1 MTSYQIGL
9 LSFSAVAVGIWALV
23 KGGDMTVDGAVS
35 IANRFNLSKV
45 FIAATI
51 IAFGT
56 SVPELFTSM
65 NANLQGYP
73 GISIGN
79 VIGSNIANILL
90 VFAVACLFVPMTCSY
105 YEVEKELYLM
115 VLATALLCVGVMFG
129 VIGSVYGAVMFSI
142 LIIFVTYQYFFGT
155 TGENTEGV
163 EGDSTVKSLVIGLVL
178 LAIGSELVV
187 TGSVV
192 VGELLGVPEAVIGLT
207 VIAIGTS
214 LPELAASVTAA
225 RKGEIS
231 MIYGNLIGS
240 NIFNVLSIVGL
251 TAIAKP
257 ILIDDVVN
265 IATLIMCAMTMV
277 FFYALYRNYAFTK
290 TAGVFML
297 AIYIIY
303 LITQYQ

>member
-9 LSFSAVAVGIWALV
+9 LSFSTVAVGIWALV

-90 VFAVACLFVPMTCSY
+90 VFAVACLFAPMACKYS
-105 YEVEKELYLM
+105 EVKNELFLM
-115 VLATALLCVGVMFG
+115 VHATALLSIGVMFG

-155 TGENTEGV
+155 TGENTEDTD
-163 EGDSTVKSLVIGLVL
+163 GDSTVKALIIGLVL

-225 RKGEIS
+225 RKGEIG

-251 TAIAKP
+251 TAMVKP
-257 ILIDDVVN
+257 ILIDDAVN
-265 IATLIMCAMTMV
+265 VANLIMCVMTAV
-277 FFYALYRNYAFTK
+277 FFYALYRNYNFTK
-290 TAGVFML
+290 VAGGFML
-297 AIYIIY
+297 VTYIVY
-303 LITQYQ
+303 LVIQYN

>member
-9 LSFSAVAVGIWALV
+9 LSFSTVAVGIWALV

-56 SVPELFTSM
+56 NVPELFTSM

-90 VFAVACLFVPMTCSY
+90 VFAVACLFAPMACKYS
-105 YEVEKELYLM
+105 EVKNELFLM
-115 VLATALLCVGVMFG
+115 VHATALLSIGVMFG

-155 TGENTEGV
+155 PGENTEDTD
-163 EGDSTVKSLVIGLVL
+163 GDSTVKALIIGLVL

-225 RKGEIS
+225 RKGEIG

-251 TAIAKP
+251 TC
-257 ILIDDVVN
+257 L
-265 IATLIMCAMTMV
+265 
-277 FFYALYRNYAFTK
+277 LYTSPSPRDS
-290 TAGVFML
+290 
-297 AIYIIY
+297 
-303 LITQYQ
+303 